1 MTAHKKGTTSI
12 QIPITHLK
20 PVHVCN
26 AVYLCV
32 SKERQVQNVCF
43 YFCLDLCVSSSQT
56 LSFLGQG
63 QKNSLW
69 GTRPSQISSHWSL
82 FFFFLLFLFSFF
94 FLLLMPCL
102 RKRSLRQ
109 RLEIADIHISAEPS
123 RDLSTNILSVLVCLQ
138 FFLSSNPPSHPP
150 PRSAPIGSRSCSTG
164 RLLAP
169 SRGNLSGAAHICPRT
184 SRSPA
189 FCLWMDDTESEAR
202 DRRWRTQ
209 SSEMNM

>member
-1 MTAHKKGTTSI
+1 MAAHIKGTTSI
-12 QIPITHLK
+12 QIMITHLK

-32 SKERQVQNVCF
+32 NTRATSTKRF

-56 LSFLGQG
+56 MSFLGQG

-69 GTRPSQISSHWSL
+69 GARPSQISSHWS
-82 FFFFLLFLFSFF
+82 FFLLF
-94 FLLLMPCL
+94 FLLLLLPCL

-109 RLEIADIHISAEPS
+109 RIEIADIHISAEPS
-123 RDLSTNILSVLVCLQ
+123 RDLSTNILSVSVCLQ
-138 FFLSSNPPSHPP
+138 FFWSSNPPSHPP

-169 SRGNLSGAAHICPRT
+169 SHGNLAGAARICPRT

-209 SSEMNM
+209 SSEMNMQLYG

>member
-1 MTAHKKGTTSI
+1 MTAHKKWNTLTSI
-12 QIPITHLK
+12 QITITHLK

-32 SKERQVQNVCF
+32 SKEQQVQNVCF

-56 LSFLGQG
+56 SFLGQG

-69 GTRPSQISSHWSL
+69 GARPSQISSHWS
-82 FFFFLLFLFSFF
+82 FFFFLL
-94 FLLLMPCL
+94 LLLPCL

-109 RLEIADIHISAEPS
+109 RIEIAGIHISAEPS
-123 RDLSTNILSVLVCLQ
+123 HDLSTNILSVLVCLQ

-150 PRSAPIGSRSCSTG
+150 PHFAPIGSRSCSTG

-169 SRGNLSGAAHICPRT
+169 SRGNLAEAARICPRT

-209 SSEMNM
+209 SSEMNMQLHS

>member
-1 MTAHKKGTTSI
+1 MFLFLFRFMCILFSDVVLFRSGTEKQLMRNPSI
-12 QIPITHLK
+12 ADKFTLK
-20 PVHVCN
+20 FV
-26 AVYLCV
+26 
-32 SKERQVQNVCF
+32 
-43 YFCLDLCVSSSQT
+43 
-56 LSFLGQG
+56 
-63 QKNSLW
+63 
-69 GTRPSQISSHWSL
+69 
-82 FFFFLLFLFSFF
+82 FFFLLFLFSFF

-202 DRRWRTQ
+202 DRR
-209 SSEMNM
+209 